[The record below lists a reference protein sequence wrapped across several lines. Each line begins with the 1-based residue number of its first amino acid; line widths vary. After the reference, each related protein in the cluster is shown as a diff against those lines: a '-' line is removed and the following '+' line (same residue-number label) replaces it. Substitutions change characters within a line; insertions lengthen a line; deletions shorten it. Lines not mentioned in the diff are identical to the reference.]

1 MNAGERIGVAL
12 VAVATVALLIFAIL
26 YGAGGEM
33 GSAAFGR
40 IAPDVDDF
48 EQGADGALPETAP

>member
-1 MNAGERIGVAL
+1 MAL